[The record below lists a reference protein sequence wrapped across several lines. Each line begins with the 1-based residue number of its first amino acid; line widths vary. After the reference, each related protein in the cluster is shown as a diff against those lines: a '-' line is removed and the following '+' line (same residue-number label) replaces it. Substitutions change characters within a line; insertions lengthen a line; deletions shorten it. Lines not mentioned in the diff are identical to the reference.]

1 MIINVSE
8 CSVSLLWISGA
19 PTPTFLRL
27 EMAVTEPRVRVL
39 GDLGVS
45 FAASCHGSFQEY
57 YENKEGFEF
66 SVGCMNFI
74 ELLCAYVD

>member
-1 MIINVSE
+1 M
-8 CSVSLLWISGA
+8 
-19 PTPTFLRL
+19 RL

-39 GDLGVS
+39 GVS
-45 FAASCHGSFQEY
+45 FARASCHGSFQEY